1 VHLTRLALT
10 DFRSYAGAELS
21 LEPGVSTL
29 LGPNGEGKT
38 NLVEAAAYVATLGS
52 HRVATD
58 APLVRSGAERAIL
71 RAAVTSGDR
80 DSLVEIEIN
89 PGRANRA
96 RLNRAPVTR
105 PRQVLGVLRTVLFA
119 PEDLALVKGDPEQRR
134 RFLDDLLVAS
144 APRYAGVRA
153 DYERVLR
160 QRTALLKS
168 LRGHPGRAGRS
179 GARAYAHA
187 GAPREAAPG
196 GTGHNVEGQNGL
208 SQDGT
213 DRDGAGRDGTD
224 RDGAGRDGTGRDG
237 TGRDGAG
244 RDGTGTGQDRAPRNG
259 RPVLA
264 GPAAR
269 TLDVWDEHLA
279 TAGAE
284 LLAARIA
291 LTATL
296 RPLVARSYSAVAGAG
311 AVEAGISY
319 RQSLRMPGP
328 SGTAEPAEPTAD
340 AARLADGLREALA
353 AARGEELE
361 RGVCLVGPH
370 RDDLELRIGDLPAR
384 GYASHGESW
393 SMALALRLSAFD
405 ALRGGGEDPVLL
417 LDDVFAELDT
427 GRRERL
433 AGLVAGAEQVLVTAA
448 VPADVP
454 AALHGARFDVGG
466 GRVTRAG

>member
-29 LGPNGEGKT
+29 LGPNGQGKT

-119 PEDLALVKGDPEQRR
+119 PEDLALAKGDPEQRR

-196 GTGHNVEGQNGL
+196 GTGHNGEGQDGL
-208 SQDGT
+208 SQDG
-213 DRDGAGRDGTD
+213 AGQ
-224 RDGAGRDGTGRDG
+224 DGTGQDG
-237 TGRDGAG
+237 TGQ
-244 RDGTGTGQDRAPRNG
+244 DGTGTGQDRAPRNG

-296 RPLVARSYSAVAGAG
+296 RPLVARSYGAVAGAG
-311 AVEAGISY
+311 AVEASISY
-319 RQSLRMPGP
+319 RQSLRMPGL

-353 AARGEELE
+353 AARGEELD

-393 SMALALRLSAFD
+393 SMALALRLSAFE
-405 ALRGGGEDPVLL
+405 ALRDGGEHPVLL

-454 AALHGARFDVGG
+454 AALHGARFDVGD